1 MNRIL
6 GISGSLRKSSYN
18 SALLRAAQGLFPEEI
33 DIGEI
38 RAIPMYN
45 GDLEDAG
52 VPEPVLVLQKQLTDA
67 AGLLLLSPEYNNS
80 MPGVLKNTID
90 WLSRPSAAI
99 KNVFRDKPIA
109 IIGASPGGFG
119 TVLAQSAWLPVFRS
133 LGARQWSGGRL
144 MVSSASRVF
153 DQKGVLVDESVHQH
167 LEQFIQGFLKFCEI

>member
-1 MNRIL
+1 MIRIL

-18 SALLRAAQGLFPEEI
+18 SALLRAAQELFPEEI
-33 DIGEI
+33 DIRDI
-38 RAIPMYN
+38 RAIPMYS

-52 VPEPVLVLQKQLTDA
+52 VPESVLVLQKQLTDA

-90 WLSRPSAAI
+90 WLSRPSAAV

-153 DQKGVLVDESVHQH
+153 DQNGVLVDESVRQR

>member
-90 WLSRPSAAI
+90 WLSRPSATI
-99 KNVFRDKPIA
+99 KNVFREKPIA

-119 TVLAQSAWLPVFRS
+119 TVLAQIAWLPVFRS

-153 DQKGVLVDESVHQH
+153 DQNGVLVDESVHQR

>member
-1 MNRIL
+1 MIRIL
-6 GISGSLRKSSYN
+6 GISGSLRKRSYN
-18 SALLRAAQGLFPEEI
+18 SALLRAAQELFPEEI
-33 DIGEI
+33 DIRDI
-38 RAIPMYN
+38 RAIPMYS

-52 VPEPVLVLQKQLTDA
+52 VPESVLVLQKQLTDA

-90 WLSRPSAAI
+90 WLSRPSAAV

-153 DQKGVLVDESVHQH
+153 DQNGVLVDESVRQR

>member
-153 DQKGVLVDESVHQH
+153 DQNGVLVDESVQQR
-167 LEQFIQGFLKFCEI
+167 LEQFIQGFLKVCEI